1 VPAAVLKLVIPP
13 GPETPLD
20 RVPGIGSLYAQRLA
34 KLNITTVADLLRHLP
49 RRYEDTRAVTP
60 LRQLQPGPEPQTAQ
74 VRVVRVGMWR
84 TPVKGR
90 LLVEATLEDEGATAQ
105 AVWFHHSFAKRVH
118 QGDELMVSGKV
129 RFDRQGRLEFQSP
142 SFEPVR
148 EGRQKHVGRLAPVY
162 PETDKLTSRFLREHI
177 EPLLGVADELP
188 DPTPPEIAMGE
199 GLLPLS
205 EAIRQIHRPESE
217 QLIERARER
226 IAFDELFLLQLAA
239 KRARHRRMLGQ
250 GAVIPYDVAA
260 AREFTAALPFRL
272 TDDQRRA
279 ANSILKDMA
288 AAGPMNRLLQGDVGS
303 GKTAVAAMAALVA
316 HRSGFQTLVMAP
328 TEILARQHHATL
340 VELLERH
347 GVTVRLLVG
356 STPVRARR
364 EVLAGV
370 AGGNDSLLVGTHAL
384 IEDEVA
390 PANLGLIVVDEQHR
404 FGVVQ
409 RQRLR
414 RKATVIPNFL
424 AMTATPIPRS
434 LALTLYGDVDL
445 SEIREMPPGR
455 MPAVTRVV
463 PPYEREQAY
472 EDVRTELR
480 AGRQAF
486 VICPLVEGSEKM
498 EAASAVEE
506 HERLR
511 RDVFPDPWVV
521 ELLHG
526 RMPSKEKEERMG
538 RFARGEAD
546 VLVSTSVVEVGV
558 DVQNATVMLIE
569 DAERFGL
576 AQLHQFRG
584 RVGRGL
590 HPSAC
595 LLFQGS
601 VDEEGHSRLQAVA
614 ATSSGFDIAELDLRL
629 RGAGD
634 VVGLRQHG
642 LPEMRAADLLDH
654 ALLQRATR
662 AAERWLETDPEL
674 DRHPA
679 LAEAM
684 NGYRSVFDLD

>member
-1 VPAAVLKLVIPP
+1 
-13 GPETPLD
+13 
-20 RVPGIGSLYAQRLA
+20 
-34 KLNITTVADLLRHLP
+34 
-49 RRYEDTRAVTP
+49 
-60 LRQLQPGPEPQTAQ
+60 
-74 VRVVRVGMWR
+74 M
-84 TPVKGR
+84 
-90 LLVEATLEDEGATAQ
+90 
-105 AVWFHHSFAKRVH
+105 
-118 QGDELMVSGKV
+118 
-129 RFDRQGRLEFQSP
+129 
-142 SFEPVR
+142 
-148 EGRQKHVGRLAPVY
+148 
-162 PETDKLTSRFLREHI
+162 
-177 EPLLGVADELP
+177 
-188 DPTPPEIAMGE
+188 PPE
-199 GLLPLS
+199 
-205 EAIRQIHRPESE
+205 
-217 QLIERARER
+217 
-226 IAFDELFLLQLAA
+226 
-239 KRARHRRMLGQ
+239 
-250 GAVIPYDVAA
+250 
-260 AREFTAALPFRL
+260 
-272 TDDQRRA
+272 
-279 ANSILKDMA
+279 
-288 AAGPMNRLLQGDVGS
+288 
-303 GKTAVAAMAALVA
+303 
-316 HRSGFQTLVMAP
+316 
-328 TEILARQHHATL
+328 
-340 VELLERH
+340 
-347 GVTVRLLVG
+347 
-356 STPVRARR
+356 
-364 EVLAGV
+364 
-370 AGGNDSLLVGTHAL
+370 
-384 IEDEVA
+384 
-390 PANLGLIVVDEQHR
+390 
-404 FGVVQ
+404 
-409 RQRLR
+409 
-414 RKATVIPNFL
+414 
-424 AMTATPIPRS
+424 
-434 LALTLYGDVDL
+434 
-445 SEIREMPPGR
+445 
-455 MPAVTRVV
+455 TRVV

-472 EDVRTELR
+472 EYVRTELR

-584 RVGRGL
+584 RIGRGL

-674 DRHPA
+674 DRYPA